1 MTVSELRKLD
11 GADSNVIS
19 WVNHVEA
26 TDCWL
31 SVITLTEILNG
42 IHLIRPKDPVFA
54 GELEEWYRDQVIVD
68 FSERLF
74 PVDRQSA
81 ELAAD
86 YETLLGLTVE
96 DALIG
101 ATAKVHNLT
110 LATRNIADFKNTGVL
125 LVNPWETHA

>member
-19 WVNHVEA
+19 WVNYVEA
-26 TDCWL
+26 ADCWL

-42 IHLIRPKDPVFA
+42 IHLIRPKDPDFA
-54 GELEEWYRDQVIVD
+54 GELEEWYRDQVIAD
-68 FSERLF
+68 FGERLF
-74 PVDRQSA
+74 PVDRRIA
-81 ELAAD
+81 ELAAE
-86 YETLLGLTVE
+86 YETLFGLTVE

-110 LATRNIADFKNTGVL
+110 LATRNTADFKTIDVS
-125 LVNPWETHA
+125 LVNPWETNA

>member
-1 MTVSELRKLD
+1 M
-11 GADSNVIS
+11 
-19 WVNHVEA
+19 
-26 TDCWL
+26 
-31 SVITLTEILNG
+31 
-42 IHLIRPKDPVFA
+42 
-54 GELEEWYRDQVIVD
+54 IVD

-110 LATRNIADFKNTGVL
+110 LATRNIADFICA
-125 LVNPWETHA
+125 NP